1 MYAHSLNRVRH
12 EALSLSTPDKTLF
25 TRRGTNGRRDFRNYD
40 GRQREMI
47 LKLSGKSTLA
57 EARVAFR
64 GNPEVRAK
72 IILANADSLTLL
84 VLRLGQEVFGT
95 TG

>member
-1 MYAHSLNRVRH
+1 MSPDSMRFIRNFSIIAHVDH
-12 EALSLSTPDKTLF
+12 
-25 TRRGTNGRRDFRNYD
+25 G
-40 GRQREMI
+40 Q
-47 LKLSGKSTLA
+47 STLA

-84 VLRLGQEVFGT
+84 VLRLGQEVYGT